1 MADETGAGVLTSP
14 DDNPTL
20 RLLRDARGHL
30 GLRRFDLAVEVAT
43 QAIRLD
49 PKRSETYVIRA
60 EALRKLNQSDR
71 ALADLTLAI
80 RLAPDR
86 PAPYVIR
93 AEIYRGRCQHDH
105 AIADATQAIFLDPNS
120 AAAYSIRA
128 TSRLTI
134 GDPQGAAADQEELFR
149 IDPTRPVP
157 DLQAG
162 ASTDDA
168 SPAVASGDERFRK
181 KSGGH
186 GRDDERALFADGK
199 PADKTYRSRPVVSDE
214 DAPEAL
220 GTASGY
226 KPETAGRPIP
236 RHRTARKGPQV
247 SPVLGGVVLLGL
259 IGGGALLLY
268 RNRGPQDAK
277 PKDTVGQAAGTTTAV
292 KSEPGTRAGSPTTP
306 VPSEVVHAVPAVAQ
320 ASTGPSPEPVSS
332 PPQVAGPSIRL
343 QEVAQLGGSD
353 KKVWWVDLD
362 GAGTRAVTA
371 EDRHLKL
378 WDFRSGFQ
386 DLKPTVLCSN
396 DASVSGIMTAAFL
409 SGSEN
414 VVTGHWNGEVRVWDT
429 RRRPPSIGKLVKK
442 LPDLV
447 PWIAVSPDGKL
458 VATGVRKIGQVD
470 LWRNEKGVLTHLAV
484 IGAGTE
490 CRGAMFSPDSRVLA
504 VGYMGE
510 TVLWDCGGSKPRS
523 LRTIRH
529 EPEPAND
536 MSFSPDGG
544 TLAIPLGTA
553 IKLYSLKR
561 ESEPP
566 VVLED
571 ANAKPPRTVLCS
583 KSGKA
588 LFSCGHDQAGG
599 SLSVWDIGQGRA
611 TQTIEKAEGLDQCLT
626 LSRDGTI
633 LVSGGRGG
641 VIRVWR
647 VLGENDPTGEP
658 TGGSRFGAT
667 RSR

>member
-1 MADETGAGVLTSP
+1 MGSVADETGAGGMTSS
-14 DDNPTL
+14 DDNSTL
-20 RLLRDARGHL
+20 HLLRDARGHL
-30 GLRRFDLAVEVAT
+30 GLRRFDLAVDVAT

-60 EALRKLNQSDR
+60 EALRKLNKSDR

-93 AEIYRGRCQHDH
+93 AEIFRGRCQHDQ
-105 AIADATQAIFLDPNS
+105 AITDATQAIFLDPNS

-128 TSRLTI
+128 SCRLSI
-134 GDPQGAAADQEELFR
+134 GDPEGAAADQEELFR
-149 IDPTRPVP
+149 IDPTRPPVHTPNSEKPGSSSTTVP
-157 DLQAG
+157 IQR
-162 ASTDDA
+162 DA
-168 SPAVASGDERFRK
+168 YKD
-181 KSGGH
+181 
-186 GRDDERALFADGK
+186 LFADGK
-199 PADKTYRSRPVVSDE
+199 PADTTYRSRPVVSDE

-226 KPETAGRPIP
+226 KPETVGRPIP
-236 RHRTARKGPQV
+236 RHRTARRVPQV

-259 IGGGALLLY
+259 IGGGALLLNQ
-268 RNRGPQDAK
+268 NRGPQDAK
-277 PKDTVGQAAGTTTAV
+277 SKDTVGRPAGTTTAV
-292 KSEPGTRAGSPTTP
+292 KSEPDLRADGSTAP
-306 VPSEVVHAVPAVAQ
+306 VPSHVVPAVPAVAQ
-320 ASTGPSPEPVSS
+320 ASTRPGPEPVSS
-332 PPQVAGPSIRL
+332 PPQVAGPSARL

-409 SGSEN
+409 PGSEN

-429 RRRPPSIGKLVKK
+429 RRRPPSIGKVVKK

-458 VATGVRKIGQVD
+458 VATGVRKLGQVD
-470 LWRNEKGVLTHLAV
+470 LWRNEKGDLTHLAV

-490 CRGAMFSPDSRVLA
+490 CRGARFSPDSRVLA

-510 TVLWDCGGSKPRS
+510 TVLWDCGVSKPRS

-571 ANAKPPRTVLCS
+571 TEPSRPARCCAASRARPCS
-583 KSGKA
+583 VA
-588 LFSCGHDQAGG
+588 
-599 SLSVWDIGQGRA
+599 VMTGRA
-611 TQTIEKAEGLDQCLT
+611 ARC
-626 LSRDGTI
+626 RCGT
-633 LVSGGRGG
+633 SARGG
-641 VIRVWR
+641 PRR
-647 VLGENDPTGEP
+647 
-658 TGGSRFGAT
+658 
-667 RSR
+667 RSRRPRAWISASPSPETGRSSYRAGVVA